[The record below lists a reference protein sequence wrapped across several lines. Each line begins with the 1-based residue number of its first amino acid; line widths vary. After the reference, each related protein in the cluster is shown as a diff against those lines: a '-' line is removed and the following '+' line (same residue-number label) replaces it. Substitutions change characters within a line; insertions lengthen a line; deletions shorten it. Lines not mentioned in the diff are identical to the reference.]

1 MKTLL
6 KPFMTIGTFVLQTWS
21 ELHKVV
27 TPTGRELAGWS
38 IAVFVF
44 VGLLMCVV
52 TGMDFGL
59 GKLVLAVFG

>member
-6 KPFMTIGTFVLQTWS
+6 KPFLTIGTFILQTCS

-27 TPTGRELAGWS
+27 APTGRELVGWS
-38 IAVFVF
+38 VSVFLF
-44 VGLLMCVV
+44 VGLLMCLV
-52 TGMDFGL
+52 TDMDFGL